1 MSKKPVLMPKA
12 ERREAALVVALKLA
26 KKVGARRVS
35 MAMVAAAQ
43 KVTAPLLFHIFES
56 REGLTKAILKA
67 AKAQG
72 VVLPEAAPTVRE
84 ARAATKKPLKALKPL
99 AVPAKGAKPAKLGK
113 LIKPKAPV
121 KKVAALLRPKLPINV
136 VKAIKNK
143 EAAKGV
149 DGIKLNAKFSLPKPA
164 TKKAATVKLAA
175 PAGQRAAKKARDAAR
190 RAPAVVSTP
199 ASKFASLPAPF
210 EAALAQVGA

>member
-12 ERREAALVVALKLA
+12 ERREAALAAALKLA

-56 REGLTKAILKA
+56 REGLTKAIVKA

-72 VVLPEAAPTVRE
+72 IVLPDGAPTVRE
-84 ARAATKKPLKALKPL
+84 QRAANRKAKLKKLPPLKKPVLKPL
-99 AVPAKGAKPAKLGK
+99 AVPAKNARPAKLGK
-113 LIKPKAPV
+113 VMKDKVAAKP
-121 KKVAALLRPKLPINV
+121 KKVAA
-136 VKAIKNK
+136 
-143 EAAKGV
+143 
-149 DGIKLNAKFSLPKPA
+149 KPTPRVA
-164 TKKAATVKLAA
+164 TKTVRKPLTPAQKTAKA
-175 PAGQRAAKKARDAAR
+175 QRDAAR
-190 RAPAVVSTP
+190 RAVLVVPTP

-210 EAALAQVGA
+210 EASIAGVA